1 VLTPPEICRLV
12 DLIGSIRL
20 MRARAACL
28 METLDTMLATLE
40 HPGIRRGDIDRA
52 EAVAPRRIDELIDE
66 LQRVLNDFPNR
77 TDLHPV

>member
-1 VLTPPEICRLV
+1 
-12 DLIGSIRL
+12 
-20 MRARAACL
+20 